1 MSTSWQGEDWFG
13 PVNYGGRKVWAVQ
26 TLPVQTLRS
35 LAADI
40 KAAWDNDE
48 RTRRDGQSGQRK
60 RERSDR
66 GQKHSEAKR
75 RFESHL
81 SEGDVAALCDGMASA
96 GSKVMR
102 SQGNCNRVCVGH
114 SSKLEIRRGLLL
126 APECN

>member
-1 MSTSWQGEDWFG
+1 MSISGQGEDWFG

-26 TLPVQTLRS
+26 SLPVQTLRS

-40 KAAWDNDE
+40 KAAWDNGE
-48 RTRRDGQSGQRK
+48 RTHRDGQSGKRK

-81 SEGDVAALCDGMASA
+81 SEGGVAALCDGMAPA
-96 GSKVMR
+96 GSQAMR
-102 SQGNCNRVCVGH
+102 SQRDVKGGTDVLGPD
-114 SSKLEIRRGLLL
+114 LLDDL
-126 APECN
+126 

>member
-1 MSTSWQGEDWFG
+1 MSTSWSWQGEDWFG

-40 KAAWDNDE
+40 KAAWDNGE
-48 RTRRDGQSGQRK
+48 RTHRDGQSGQRK

-66 GQKHSEAKR
+66 GQKHCEAKR

-81 SEGDVAALCDGMASA
+81 SESDVSALRDGVAAAAMQ
-96 GSKVMR
+96 VIR
-102 SQGNCNRVCVGH
+102 SQSEVEGGTGVLGPD
-114 SSKLEIRRGLLL
+114 LL
-126 APECN
+126 AGL